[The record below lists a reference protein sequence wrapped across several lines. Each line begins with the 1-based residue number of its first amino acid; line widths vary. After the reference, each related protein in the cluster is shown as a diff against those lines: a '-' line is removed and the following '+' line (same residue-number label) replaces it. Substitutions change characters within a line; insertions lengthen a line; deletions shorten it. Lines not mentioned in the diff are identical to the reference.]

1 MVQTLNDFASN
12 LAVGLTQQVWSEQ
25 ALVMHL
31 NHRLPRQSTKAV
43 GIISTR
49 LLEQFPKSYA
59 PNQKAVAQALQNM
72 QPVVQ
77 IWRRAQNT
85 NATLQPHLGEPRFRP
100 IPAFSELQTPEL
112 STSEELADFLGLS
125 MEHLTRFSDVKGLSN
140 RTNNVFAPHYRFHL
154 IPKRS
159 GGDRLIEEP
168 KPILK
173 RLQRRILHGILDG
186 VPPHSHAFGFVAK
199 RNCQLAASKHC
210 AENAVLSFDLQDFF
224 SSIPVARV
232 FGIFRALGYPETVA
246 RHLACLTTLVTPH
259 RILAASKSLNST
271 FLSNR
276 HLPQGAPTSPALA
289 NLAAYRL
296 DQRLSGL
303 ARATD
308 TTYTRYADDLTFSGD
323 TTQIMSLRTSVPA
336 IIRDTGFSMNPSKT
350 RLALSH
356 QHQRTTGIVVNQHL
370 NMQRRDFDRL
380 KAALH
385 QAAKT
390 RDPAALAQLDGR
402 IAWLETLNPRK
413 GARLRA
419 KLDDIHALPRPP
431 QASK

>member
-12 LAVGLTQQVWSEQ
+12 LAAGLTQQDWSEE
-25 ALVMHL
+25 ALVAHL
-31 NHRLPRQSTKAV
+31 NHRLPRQNAKAARV
-43 GIISTR
+43 ISAH
-49 LLEQFPKSYA
+49 LLQQFPKTYA
-59 PNQKAVAQALQNM
+59 PNRKAVAQALRIS
-72 QPVVQ
+72 QPLVQ
-77 IWRRAQNT
+77 IWRHAQKTNT
-85 NATLQPHLGEPRFRP
+85 ILQPYLGKARFRP
-100 IPAFSELQTPEL
+100 SPAFSDLKIPEL

-125 MEHLTRFSDVKGLSN
+125 TERLTRFSDVKGLSN
-140 RTNNVFAPHYRFHL
+140 RTDNVFAPHYRFHL

-173 RLQRRILHGILDG
+173 RLQRRILHGILDEI
-186 VPPHSHAFGFVAK
+186 PAHAHAFGFVAK
-199 RNCQLAASKHC
+199 RNCQMAASKHC
-210 AENAVLSFDLQDFF
+210 AENAVLSFDLKDFF
-224 SSIPVARV
+224 ASIPASRV
-232 FGIFRALGYPETVA
+232 FGTFRAMGYPEIVA
-246 RHLACLTTLVTPH
+246 RHLAGLTTLVTPH
-259 RILAASKSLNST
+259 RILPESKSLNST
-271 FLSNR
+271 YLSNR

-289 NLAAYRL
+289 NLCAYRL

-308 TTYTRYADDLTFSGD
+308 TTYTRYADALTFSGD
-323 TTQIMSLRTSVPA
+323 TAQIMSLRTSVPG
-336 IIRDTGFSMNPSKT
+336 IINDAGFCMNPGKT

-356 QHQRTTGIVVNQHL
+356 QHQRTTGIVINQHL

-431 QASK
+431 QPSK

>member
-1 MVQTLNDFASN
+1 MAQTLNDFAAN
-12 LAVGLTQQVWSEQ
+12 LASGLTQQDWSEE
-25 ALVMHL
+25 ALVVHL
-31 NHRLPRQSTKAV
+31 NHRLPRHSAKAARV
-43 GIISTR
+43 ISTH
-49 LLEQFPKSYA
+49 LLQHFPKTYA
-59 PNQKAVAQALQNM
+59 PNQKAVAQALRNS

-85 NATLQPHLGEPRFRP
+85 NAILRPYLGKTNFCPT
-100 IPAFSELQTPEL
+100 PAFSDLKIPEL

-125 MEHLTRFSDVKGLSN
+125 IERLIRFSDEKGLSN
-140 RTNNVFAPHYRFHL
+140 RTDNVFAPHYRFHL

-159 GGDRLIEEP
+159 GGQRLIEEP

-173 RLQRRILHGILDG
+173 RLQRRILHSILD
-186 VPPHSHAFGFVAK
+186 VIPPHSHAFGFVAK
-199 RNCQLAASKHC
+199 RNCQMAASKHC
-210 AENAVLSFDLQDFF
+210 AENAVLSFDLKDFF
-224 SSIPVARV
+224 ASIPVARV
-232 FGIFRALGYPETVA
+232 FGTFRALGYPETVA

-259 RILAASKSLNST
+259 RILSANKTLNSA

-289 NLAAYRL
+289 NLCAYRL

-308 TTYTRYADDLTFSGD
+308 TIYTRYADDLTFSGD
-323 TTQIMSLRTSVPA
+323 TAQIMSLRTSVPP
-336 IIRDTGFSMNPSKT
+336 IIRDTGFNMNPFKT

-356 QHQRTTGIVVNQHL
+356 QSQRTTGIVVNQHL

-385 QAAKT
+385 QASKT
-390 RDPAALAQLDGR
+390 RDPVALAKLDGR

-419 KLDDIHALPRPP
+419 KLDDIHALPRPSQP
-431 QASK
+431 SK